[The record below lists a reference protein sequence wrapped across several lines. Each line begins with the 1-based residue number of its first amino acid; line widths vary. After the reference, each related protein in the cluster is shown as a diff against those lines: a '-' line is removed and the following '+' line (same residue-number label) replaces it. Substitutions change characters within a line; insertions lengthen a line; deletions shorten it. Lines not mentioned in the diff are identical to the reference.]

1 MKHIRVELN
10 WKLVE
15 GAPIKAHEKGIFIYT
30 FGTSEDPPF
39 YTGCEAD
46 LKLLSQHSKEPGD
59 VSVFYSPIAE
69 VAGVPYAELLRS
81 VEERLQEAIRAV
93 SEPSAPPS
101 VGDLGNC
108 PFSLEVCIASAHVG
122 WVLENASL
130 LNRYLEYPLEFNKKP
145 AKRVA

>member
-15 GAPIKAHEKGIFIYT
+15 GTPLKAQEKGIFIYT
-30 FGTSEDPPF
+30 LGTSEDPPF

-59 VSVFYSPIAE
+59 VIIFYSPIPE
-69 VAGVPYAELLRS
+69 VSGVSYADLLKS

-93 SEPSAPPS
+93 SEPSAPPNVATPTDTS
-101 VGDLGNC
+101 Y
-108 PFSLEVCIASAHVG
+108 SLEVCIASAHVG
-122 WVLENASL
+122 WVLENAPL
-130 LNRYLEYPLEFNKKP
+130 LNRYLESPLEFGRKSN
-145 AKRVA
+145 KRVA

>member
-15 GAPIKAHEKGIFIYT
+15 GAPLKAQEKGIFIYT
-30 FGTSEDPPF
+30 FGTNEEPPF

-59 VSVFYSPIAE
+59 VSIFYSPIPE
-69 VAGVPYAELLRS
+69 VAGVPYSDLLKS

-93 SEPSAPPS
+93 SEPSPPPCVAKS
-101 VGDLGNC
+101 EDDSY
-108 PFSLEVCIASAHVG
+108 SLEVCIASAHVG

-130 LNRYLEYPLEFNKKP
+130 LNRYLESPLAFAKKANKQ
-145 AKRVA
+145 VA